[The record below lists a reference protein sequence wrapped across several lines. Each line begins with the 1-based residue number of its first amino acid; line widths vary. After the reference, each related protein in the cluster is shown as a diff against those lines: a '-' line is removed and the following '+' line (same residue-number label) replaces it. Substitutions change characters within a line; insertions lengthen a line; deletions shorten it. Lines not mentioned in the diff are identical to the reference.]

1 MTSHEVYDDTAS
13 KDEKEAWQAKDD
25 YGAFLTAAAILDIFV
40 AQKPVALR
48 CVMMAAENINS
59 LNAQEMRQMIHWL
72 DEIKRVDRLI
82 RQAATC
88 VVGRHFL
95 FYTQRV
101 PQRITRVADVPS
113 DLHG

>member
-13 KDEKEAWQAKDD
+13 KDEKEAWQAKD
-25 YGAFLTAAAILDIFV
+25 
-40 AQKPVALR
+40 
-48 CVMMAAENINS
+48 
-59 LNAQEMRQMIHWL
+59 EMRQMIHWL